1 MPRSSQQGPYFDT
14 DGRGEVVVLLA
25 GGLEEG
31 EAHLDLALVLG
42 SPVAVPVAG
51 GGDLRGLRGREVEGE
66 LLVLEASRPRGL
78 EGARL
83 HQRGLDLVERK
94 LTQGHIR
101 KGGVHQVAG
110 NSRTESFR
118 TGMHF
123 VIQG

>member
-1 MPRSSQQGPYFDT
+1 MPSSSQQGPYFDT

-25 GGLEEG
+25 GGLEER

-66 LLVLEASRPRGL
+66 LLVLEARRPRGL

-110 NSRTESFR
+110 KFKNRKF
-118 TGMHF
+118 
-123 VIQG
+123 